1 MGTRPTGRDRPIR
14 ALPAAACVV
23 LIAAAGFGLLAPGA
37 SGGTFPADR
46 VRRDVEILE
55 HAPRGSSQATEAL
68 RDLARM
74 PTTSERQLYVV
85 GRALIA
91 AAVLL
96 SVLLVLTWRRS
107 RRFEHH
113 SSRDALTNLANRRQL
128 DRDVGAYAAD
138 AVAILMVDIDHFKM
152 LNDTSGHRAGDQAL
166 ARVADC
172 ISATLRPGDLV
183 YRYGGEEF
191 CALLPDTDLDAATVV
206 AERVRAAVE
215 LLDVAGR
222 DALPGC
228 RLTVSVGV
236 AVGRPEPGIAEA
248 DRALYAAK
256 TTGRNRVVPMAQR
269 ANA

>member
-1 MGTRPTGRDRPIR
+1 
-14 ALPAAACVV
+14 LPA
-23 LIAAAGFGLLAPGA
+23 G
-37 SGGTFPADR
+37 R
-46 VRRDVEILE
+46 VRHDVQILE
-55 HAPRGSSQATEAL
+55 HEARGSSQAAAAL

-74 PTTSERQLYVV
+74 PTTSEHQLYVV

-96 SVLLVLTWRRS
+96 SVLLIVTWRRS
-107 RRFEHH
+107 RQFEHH

-128 DRDVGAYAAD
+128 ELDVGAFAD
-138 AVAILMVDIDHFKM
+138 DEVAVLMIDIDHFKI
-152 LNDTSGHRAGDQAL
+152 LNDTSGHGAGDQAL

-191 CALLPDTDLDAATVV
+191 CALLPGTDLDAAAAV

-222 DALPGC
+222 DALPG
-228 RLTVSVGV
+228 RRVTVSVGV
-236 AVGRPEPGIAEA
+236 AVGQPEPGIAVA

-256 TTGRNRVVPMAQR
+256 TGGRNRVMPMAQP
-269 ANA
+269 AST